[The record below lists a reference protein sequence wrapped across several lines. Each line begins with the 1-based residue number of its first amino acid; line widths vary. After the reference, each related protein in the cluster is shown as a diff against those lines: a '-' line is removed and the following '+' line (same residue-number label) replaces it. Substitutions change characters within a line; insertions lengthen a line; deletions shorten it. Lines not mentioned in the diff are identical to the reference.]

1 MRFFQIF
8 HLVILVAIFSA
19 CSSTLSQFNGVSS
32 NIPKIKNIKTIVGV
46 SSVAFEWDMITDPN
60 VKGYV
65 VYRNSGD
72 GYKEIAHIAN
82 PLTSHYVD
90 TYLVP
95 EREYS
100 YYFHTL
106 GKDAY
111 SDRSDIVNIKT
122 SYIDPVTNLYA
133 SNDYPRRV
141 KLLWNPHQNP
151 SISHYLIQRGDNNNN
166 FKTIATIDN
175 RLSVE
180 YFDNNLDDASVYKY
194 RIIAVDFL
202 GTPSRPSKIVVAKTK
217 DRPTLNINL
226 SASNSY
232 IDRIELQWN
241 PQANISSYKVYR
253 ANKSNGQYNHIANT
267 KDTKFIDKHK
277 SPNVE
282 YFYKVSGV
290 DMANIESLLS
300 NEVKGSTKGLLESPN
315 ILKGYIDNNKAK
327 IEWSGNINAKYYIVY
342 RSSGFFGGVVKFKV
356 NETYFVDN
364 DMANNKEYTYYVV
377 AVDEFG
383 MESKRSQEI
392 TLQIK

>member
-8 HLVILVAIFSA
+8 HLVILLMIFSA
-19 CSSTLSQFNGVSS
+19 CSSTLSQLNGVNN

-60 VKGYV
+60 VKGYL

-100 YYFHTL
+100 YYFHTIS
-106 GKDAY
+106 KDSY

-122 SYIDPVTNLYA
+122 SYIDPVVNLYA
-133 SNDYPRRV
+133 SNDYPRKV
-141 KLLWNPHQNP
+141 KLLWNPHPNP

-180 YFDNNLDDASVYKY
+180 YFDDNLDDASSYKY

-217 DRPTLNINL
+217 DRPSLNINL
-226 SASNSY
+226 IASNNY
-232 IDRIELQWN
+232 IDRIELQWTS
-241 PQANISSYKVYR
+241 QLNISSYKIYR
-253 ANKSNGQYNHIANT
+253 SDKSNGKYNQIGST
-267 KDTKFIDKHK
+267 KDTKFIDASK
-277 SPNVE
+277 SPNSE
-282 YFYKVSGV
+282 YFYRVSGV
-290 DMANIESLLS
+290 DYANIESLPS
-300 NEVKGSTKGLLESPN
+300 SEVRGSTKELLKSPN
-315 ILKGYIDNNKAK
+315 ITRGYIDGNKAR
-327 IEWSGNINAKYYIVY
+327 IEWSGNVNAKYYIVY
-342 RSSGFFGGVVKFKV
+342 RSSGFFGSVSKFKV
-356 NETYFVDN
+356 NNTYFVDN
-364 DMANNKEYTYYVV
+364 DMSNNKEYKYYVV

-383 MESKRSQEI
+383 IESKRSQEI